1 MSLGSIIRKFMVPYS
16 WIIKT
21 MKKFDVAKKHKK
33 FDQRNYETV
42 AFGIDEKS

>member
-1 MSLGSIIRKFMVPYS
+1 MSLGSIIEKFMVPYS
-16 WIIKT
+16 WTIKT
-21 MKKFDVAKKHKK
+21 MEKFGVEKKHKK